1 MIPRATV
8 NQRGNI
14 TLYLLFSLA
23 VSAAVGYG
31 VYVLLRDSS
40 RGVAH
45 AADGDIAPARSA
57 QAERR
62 VEAPAPEEA
71 APPAPLDEGGDA
83 ADRAAVAPPP
93 LDGSAEDTVVLG
105 VPGVAGALE
114 PAQIERTIKRY
125 MVRWQRCMR
134 RQQERAPLTAR
145 GDLRVEL
152 VIASDGSVV
161 YTRSRSAVP
170 EELAR
175 CVLDVVGKL
184 RFDQPTDG
192 GKVSVV
198 YPMAFVPAR
207 DGSDPLAP

>member
-23 VSAAVGYG
+23 VSTAVGYG

-40 RGVAH
+40 RGMAH
-45 AADGDIAPARSA
+45 ASDGDIAPTRAA
-57 QAERR
+57 QADRR
-62 VEAPAPEEA
+62 VEQPAP
-71 APPAPLDEGGDA
+71 PPAEPAPVDGDEDP
-83 ADRAAVAPPP
+83 ADRNAVAPPP
-93 LDGSAEDTVVLG
+93 IEDPAEDTVVLG
-105 VPGVAGALE
+105 VPGVAGALAA
-114 PAQIERTIKRY
+114 AQIERTIKRY
-125 MVRWQRCMR
+125 MVRWERCMR
-134 RQQERAPLTAR
+134 RQQERAPLTVR

-152 VIASDGSVV
+152 VIASDGNVV

-170 EELAR
+170 EELAQ

-184 RFDQPTDG
+184 RFDKPEDG